1 MYEHPIKGG
10 LVILLVVS
18 CKGNRDKLLL
28 AGPLGSSTVHLTFK
42 DLFASIYVLS

>member
-1 MYEHPIKGG
+1 MRRGGGDLAMDEHPIKGG

-28 AGPLGSSTVHLTFK
+28 VGPLGSSTVLTF
-42 DLFASIYVLS
+42 